1 MERMAGAILW
11 RAARRVFHGTQKL
24 SVGALLLHLLF
35 VQPHLEVVQRRYFIV
50 RKRICNIP
58 PTFQHFHPVIVP
70 LLFQLHLQLVTL
82 LHRLR
87 EEKTRES
94 RKVSVHSFRSSRRS

>member
-24 SVGALLLHLLF
+24 SVGALLQLLF
-35 VQPHLEVVQRRYFIV
+35 VRPRLEVVQRRYFIV
-50 RKRICNIP
+50 RKRICNIA
-58 PTFQHFHPVIVP
+58 PTFQRFHPVIVP

-87 EEKTRES
+87 EEKRE
-94 RKVSVHSFRSSRRS
+94 KAGKYQ

>member
-24 SVGALLLHLLF
+24 SVGALLQLLF

-50 RKRICNIP
+50 RKRICNIA
-58 PTFQHFHPVIVP
+58 PTFQRFHPVIVP

-87 EEKTRES
+87 EEKRE
-94 RKVSVHSFRSSRRS
+94 KAGKYQ